1 MGLCNARFFMGTV
14 LMLGCAWAYGMN
26 ELGPA
31 PVSAMPQAADKD
43 VEVILLDFA
52 VAKAEALKTRYKLT
66 DDEAKRVS
74 QKIEELKREA
84 APLQQAMQDAEAGLR
99 KAKKSKNDSVKA
111 KNAFC
116 YAKAVAQQF
125 TTKTGREK
133 WGLFIK
139 SILRDERWNDFRLRY
154 PCVQYH
160 PGLESSL
167 RTCVAGEAHFLEAW
181 EGPFTPKIFD
191 SVTWFLPWEQAA
203 LPTTEHLVRAYRL
216 SKDQAAAVDAAV
228 TELSVR
234 WEALSKAFGTDD
246 DNPTKKRNAKPP
258 ASDEKARK
266 ALQAYQNGGGQRT
279 WHAAVCKALGAEK
292 SKAFEKDFPNIWSE
306 EQEVK
311 QADTYTGNEK

>member
-1 MGLCNARFFMGTV
+1 MKPCYKHLPG
-14 LMLGCAWAYGMN
+14 LMLILGCTWAHGMN
-26 ELGPA
+26 EFGSDSVPA
-31 PVSAMPQAADKD
+31 IPKAADKD
-43 VEVILLDFA
+43 VQVILLDFA

-66 DDEAKRVS
+66 DDEAGKVERKV
-74 QKIEELKREA
+74 EELKREA
-84 APLQQAMQDAEAGLR
+84 APFQQAMQNAEAALR
-99 KAKKSKNDSVKA
+99 KAEKSKNASNLTKA
-111 KNAFC
+111 ENAL
-116 YAKAVAQQF
+116 YQAEAVAHQF
-125 TTKTGREK
+125 ATETGRQE
-133 WGLFIK
+133 WGLYLK
-139 SILRDERWNDFRLRY
+139 SILKDERWNDFRLRY
-154 PCVQYH
+154 PCVQNH
-160 PGLESSL
+160 PGLKSSV
-167 RTCVAGEAHFLEAW
+167 RTSCGFEGHFLEAS
-181 EGPFTPKIFD
+181 GSRDKPFD
-191 SVTWFLPWEQAA
+191 GVTWFSPWEQAA

-311 QADTYTGNEK
+311 QADTYTANEK